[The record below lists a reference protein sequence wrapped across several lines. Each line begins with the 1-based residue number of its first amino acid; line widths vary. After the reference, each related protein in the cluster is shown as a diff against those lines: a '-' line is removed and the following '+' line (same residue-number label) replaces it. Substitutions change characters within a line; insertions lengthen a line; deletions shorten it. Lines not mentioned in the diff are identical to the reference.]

1 MASFSIFLQKYYIY
15 PTDKEIDLS
24 FLLPLTLSLLINLSS
39 IKALFDLIFF
49 NFKTRLCYLTD
60 FGEESIHKCTVMHNS
75 LIFLAGIQF
84 EKKNIRKE
92 K

>member
-15 PTDKEIDLS
+15 PTDKEIDSS

-49 NFKTRLCYLTD
+49 NFKTR
-60 FGEESIHKCTVMHNS
+60 
-75 LIFLAGIQF
+75 
-84 EKKNIRKE
+84 
-92 K
+92 